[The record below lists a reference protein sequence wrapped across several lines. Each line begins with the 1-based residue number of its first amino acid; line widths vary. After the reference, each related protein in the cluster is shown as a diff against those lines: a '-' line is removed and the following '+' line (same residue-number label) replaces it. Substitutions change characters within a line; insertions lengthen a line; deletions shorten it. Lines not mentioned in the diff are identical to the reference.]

1 MSIRKRGNSFR
12 AEITFKG
19 QRYNA
24 SFPNHAEAQFWEQDM
39 LFKLRN
45 GVDVTLKKDVWTLS
59 EGFSKTLSTCLGQY
73 TWRKD
78 STYQWQAVDGLLRA
92 EYPS

>member
-45 GVDVTLKKDVWTLS
+45 GVDVTLKKDVWTLVR
-59 EGFSKTLSTCLGQY
+59 GLVKPINLSGPH

-78 STYQWQAVDGLLRA
+78 SKYQWQAVDGLLRA
-92 EYPS
+92 EHSS